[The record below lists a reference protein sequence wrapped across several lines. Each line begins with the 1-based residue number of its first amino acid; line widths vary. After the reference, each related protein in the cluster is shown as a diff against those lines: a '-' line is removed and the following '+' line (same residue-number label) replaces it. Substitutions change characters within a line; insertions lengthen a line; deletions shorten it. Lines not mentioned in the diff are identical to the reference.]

1 MRLQRKNGCH
11 AAGHFWVICMC
22 VCVTNDEIDGADDA
36 SVHRTVNV
44 FRTKRPEQCGHIQ
57 TVDVF

>member
-1 MRLQRKNGCH
+1 MGRDEITEKERMPCNR
-11 AAGHFWVICMC
+11 AFWVICVC

-44 FRTKRPEQCGHIQ
+44 FRTKIS
-57 TVDVF
+57 TTM